1 MTSCPCFVFTF
12 NWFSSGHGSG
22 HRVNRLSSIKFFY
35 VSRGRLGG
43 LHHFQPSFGRGVFF
57 AWCRKLHYNYFKPS
71 DVRHIDR
78 SYTFI
83 PLSCLYYRNFTSL
96 IFAGFSRGY
105 YYTTNRPKLKYLLLR
120 SYRRRGPSLISTFV
134 LVFWPSRSLYFNFT
148 RIWFNFSYC

>member
-1 MTSCPCFVFTF
+1 MGFLFSKTISDCGLVTTKILELYIVLTSCPCFVFTF

-35 VSRGRLGG
+35 VSWGRLGG

-83 PLSCLYYRNFTSL
+83 PLSCL
-96 IFAGFSRGY
+96 
-105 YYTTNRPKLKYLLLR
+105 
-120 SYRRRGPSLISTFV
+120 
-134 LVFWPSRSLYFNFT
+134 
-148 RIWFNFSYC
+148 